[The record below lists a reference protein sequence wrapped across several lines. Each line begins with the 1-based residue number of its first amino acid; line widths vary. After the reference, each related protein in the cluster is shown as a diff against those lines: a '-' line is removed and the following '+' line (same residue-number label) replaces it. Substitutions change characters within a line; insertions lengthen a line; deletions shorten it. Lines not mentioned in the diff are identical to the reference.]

1 MGREVMTTER
11 FTLERLSDAA
21 DFKAQMTRDVRRG
34 LTADK
39 KTIPSIYF
47 YDDHGS
53 ELFEEIT
60 LLPEYYLTRAETEIL
75 ETHAAEIMTSVQPD
89 ELMEI
94 GAGFARK
101 TRLLLSAMHDAGPG
115 SRYVPIDVSD
125 AALKHAGDA
134 LTTTYA
140 WLTVD
145 AYVGDFLLDLHRVP
159 HQGRRVVAFLGS
171 TIGNLPP
178 DERGTFLKEVASS
191 LNPGDVFL
199 LGVDLVKNEQAMID
213 AYSDAQGI
221 SAQFNKNVLTVINRT
236 LDGDLPLDA
245 FEHETRFNEACSC
258 MEQSLRANRDIS
270 ASLKA
275 IELHIEIADGE
286 SIHTE
291 FSCKFTR
298 ESISRELTEAGL
310 NVSSVLTDRLN
321 QFALV
326 VASKS

>member
-1 MGREVMTTER
+1 MGREVMTAER
-11 FTLERLSDAA
+11 FTMERLSDPAG
-21 DFKAQMTRDVRRG
+21 FKAQMTRDVRRG

-39 KTIPSIYF
+39 KSIPSIYF

-75 ETHAAEIMTSVQPD
+75 EAHANGIMSSVQPD

-101 TRLLLSAMHDAGPG
+101 TRLLLSAMHATGSG

-134 LTTTYA
+134 LTTTYP

-178 DERGTFLKEVASS
+178 DERGSFLKEVASS

-199 LGVDLVKNEQAMID
+199 LGVDLVKDEQAMIS

-245 FEHETRFNEACSC
+245 FEHETRYNEACSC
-258 MEQSLRANRDIS
+258 MEQSLRATRDIS
-270 ASLKA
+270 ASLAA
-275 IELHIEIADGE
+275 IDLHLEIANGE

-291 FSCKFTR
+291 FSCKFTSD
-298 ESISRELTEAGL
+298 SISQELIDAGL
-310 NVSSVLTDRLN
+310 SVSSVLTDRLD

-326 VASKS
+326 VAAR